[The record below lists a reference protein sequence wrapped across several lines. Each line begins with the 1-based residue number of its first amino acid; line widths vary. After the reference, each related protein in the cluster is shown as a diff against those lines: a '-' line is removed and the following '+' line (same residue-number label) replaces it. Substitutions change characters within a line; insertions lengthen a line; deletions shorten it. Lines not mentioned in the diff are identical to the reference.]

1 MQPTPSPSPTTAI
14 PDYPFAEAPEA
25 GSVTQVAAGIF
36 WLRMPLPFA
45 LNHINLWLLD
55 DGAGWTVV
63 DCGYASEG
71 TRAAWERIFD
81 HHLDGRPV
89 TRIIVTHCHPDHIGL
104 VSWLA
109 GKFGLMPWITK
120 SEYLLA
126 HAYYHCIAGTD
137 HGALLALNQKHGLDR
152 ARLDSTD
159 WREDQY
165 RNGVPALPDRFR
177 RIRHGETLVIGGN
190 AWKVMV
196 GHGHSPEHAA
206 LHCESLGVLISGDM
220 LLPRIST
227 NVSVWP
233 MAPDGD
239 PLAEFL
245 ASLDDYAG
253 LDAATLVLPSH
264 GAPFRGMH
272 ERIAGLGRHHK
283 LRLDRITEVCDRPAT
298 AAELLPHLFQRRF
311 DDYQLIFAMGEAIA
325 HLNYLMH
332 RGVLTRVDDTDGMY
346 RFVRRAA
353 SDQTQGKSR

>member
-1 MQPTPSPSPTTAI
+1 MQTITSPSTAVAS
-14 PDYPFAEAPEA
+14 PDYPYAEAPEA
-25 GSVTQVAAGIF
+25 GSVMQVAAGVF

-63 DCGYASEG
+63 DCGYASSA
-71 TRAAWERIFD
+71 TQAAWAHLLD
-81 HHLDGRPV
+81 DHLDGRPV

-104 VSWLA
+104 AGWLA

-126 HAYYHCIAGTD
+126 HAYYHRIAGTD
-137 HGALLALNQKHGLDR
+137 LGALLTLHQKHGLER
-152 ARLDSTD
+152 SRLYATD
-159 WREDQY
+159 WREDHY
-165 RNGVPALPDRFR
+165 RNGVPALFDRFH
-177 RIRHGETLVIGGN
+177 RIRDDETIVIGSN

-206 LHCESLGVLISGDM
+206 LHCPGLGVLISGDM

-227 NVSVWP
+227 NISVWP
-233 MAPDGD
+233 MAPDAD

-245 ASLDDYAG
+245 NSLDDYAE

-264 GAPFRGMH
+264 GLPFRGMH
-272 ERIAGLGRHHK
+272 ERIASLSRHHK
-283 LRLDRITEVCDRPAT
+283 QRLDKIAAVCARPAT

-332 RGVLTRVDDTDGMY
+332 GGVLTRIEDTDGVY
-346 RFVRRAA
+346 RFARRAA
-353 SDQTQGKSR
+353 LTQS